1 MAWYTFFMDSI
12 QTLAQTLLA
21 SIQAMGYITFA
32 IVIIVDM
39 ILFRIHPILGVFAT
53 IATFAYLVHWI

>member
-1 MAWYTFFMDSI
+1 MESI
-12 QTLAQTLLA
+12 QTLAQTLLT